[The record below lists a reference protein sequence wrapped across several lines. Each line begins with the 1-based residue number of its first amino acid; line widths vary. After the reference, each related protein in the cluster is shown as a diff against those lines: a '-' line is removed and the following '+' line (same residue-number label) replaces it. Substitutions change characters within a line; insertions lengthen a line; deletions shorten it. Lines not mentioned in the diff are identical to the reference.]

1 MPKDQTCETVIF
13 IVCIYRYVFIC
24 VCIFAISMDLLILLG
39 LLYRQESGGEKR
51 HNKKVCMLRIYRF
64 LNCILTVTR
73 LSI

>member
-13 IVCIYRYVFIC
+13 IVCIYRYVCIC
-24 VCIFAISMDLLILLG
+24 VYLRNQHGSSHPLC

-51 HNKKVCMLRIYRF
+51 HDKKVCMLRIYRF
-64 LNCILTVTR
+64 LNYVLTVIL